1 MTEHAPLAGSRR
13 EHIESSKGSFLDP
26 REKRA
31 EPTLGS
37 CTPPLWD
44 PITRSVNKVILESDH
59 ALCYLTLT
67 PKMGTGRKSGGHGH
81 L

>member
-1 MTEHAPLAGSRR
+1 MTEHAPLTGSRSK
-13 EHIESSKGSFLDP
+13 HIESFRGSSFDL
-26 REKRA
+26 REKLA
-31 EPTLGS
+31 EPTLGF

-59 ALCYLTLT
+59 ALWYLTLT
-67 PKMGTGRKSGGHGH
+67 PNLGTGRKSGGHGH